1 MYNRGML
8 NKSKELNN
16 MEIKK
21 SILDKVE
28 SMSNQEVADY
38 LKMKN
43 PKKVCWELARQRVAE
58 GLQNKEELDRKF
70 DDVFRRI
77 ILKTFGS

>member
-1 MYNRGML
+1 
-8 NKSKELNN
+8 
-16 MEIKK
+16 
-21 SILDKVE
+21 
-28 SMSNQEVADY
+28 MSNQEVADY

-77 ILKTFGS
+77 VLKTFGS